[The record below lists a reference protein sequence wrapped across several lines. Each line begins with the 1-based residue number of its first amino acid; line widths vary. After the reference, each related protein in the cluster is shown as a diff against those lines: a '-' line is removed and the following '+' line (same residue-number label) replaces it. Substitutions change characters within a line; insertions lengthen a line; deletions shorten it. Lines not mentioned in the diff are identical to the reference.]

1 MTGLSDSS
9 ELKQA
14 VALLRQMGKS
24 GRMVTGV
31 RRPARPSTPL
41 MPPVV
46 RIPAQPMASAPP
58 QPVSASPGRE
68 GAGKRTDFVH
78 RLKTMDGSESKGGR
92 IEEILESMC
101 LRGGFEGAV
110 IADEG
115 GLAVAEY
122 NCPVET
128 EAVAACSSVLGGA
141 MERAGRL
148 LEQQDSNH
156 MSMDINYVD
165 KVVLRQFEMEEEKY
179 YLLIICPQDVDERSE
194 LELSIDRVMKV
205 LARRM

>member
-46 RIPAQPMASAPP
+46 RIPAQPVASAPP

-68 GAGKRTDFVH
+68 AAGKRTDFVH
-78 RLKTMDGSESKGGR
+78 RLKAMDGSESKGGR